1 MKTGGGDF
9 PSFVIFNMMK
19 RVFFNPDKCECW
31 DCHKTF
37 PYWGVESPM
46 LKNEIW
52 KQIAADEPEVK
63 YYTKDG
69 DTWVGGGYLCKDCIE
84 KRLGRSIEFEDLMT
98 FDDGSPVP
106 FNIQYIKKY
115 FPDKL

>member
-1 MKTGGGDF
+1 
-9 PSFVIFNMMK
+9 MK

-37 PYWGVESPM
+37 PYWGTESPM

-84 KRLGRSIEFEDLMT
+84 KRLGRSIEFEDLMV

-106 FNIQYIKKY
+106 FNIEYIKKY